1 MLYIKTVSWGLF
13 LLIFTL
19 ALSTM
24 SAVFRA
30 VSPVS
35 GPARQA
41 LVDGLASVWRADSL
55 GDKAEQTVP
64 TGHGALDAVL
74 PGGGWPRG
82 VMTELLQPA
91 VGALF
96 WPLVL
101 PALASALRDASGP
114 VVLIGAP
121 HMPFAPALA
130 ACGVPGER
138 VLWVRGGTPASN
150 AWACEQ
156 ALRCGEVAAVLA
168 WLPQARLDA
177 LRRLHLAAYAHQS
190 LLWVL
195 RPVQQ
200 GMQQAHSATPA
211 RLRLQVEPGPVAGD
225 MAVTVLKRR
234 GPPLARPLVLPAW
247 PAPVAAV
254 LAARG
259 ARRRVVT
266 LPSVV
271 LRPPEVVPHALDRI
285 AVAA

>member
-1 MLYIKTVSWGLF
+1 
-13 LLIFTL
+13 
-19 ALSTM
+19 M

-30 VSPVS
+30 VTPVS

-41 LVDGLASVWRADSL
+41 LVDGLASVWRADTL
-55 GDKAEQTVP
+55 GDRAEQTVP
-64 TGHGALDAVL
+64 TGHTALDAVL

-91 VGALF
+91 VGALL
-96 WPLVL
+96 WPLVS
-101 PALASALRDASGP
+101 PALAVALRDSSGP

-121 HMPFAPALA
+121 HIPFGPALT
-130 ACGVPGER
+130 ACGVPGDR
-138 VLWVRGGTPASN
+138 LLWVRGGTPASN

-177 LRRLHLAAYAHQS
+177 LRRLHLAAHAHQA

-195 RPVQQ
+195 RPVQQGTQQ

-211 RLRLQVEPGPVAGD
+211 RLRLQVEPGLAAGE

-259 ARRRVVT
+259 ARRRVAP
-266 LPSVV
+266 LPPVAPRSVE
-271 LRPPEVVPHALDRI
+271 RMPHALDLI